1 MKNQIF
7 LIMKYL
13 GLELNNANINLYNI
27 KQAFK
32 RMANQDASKIRER
45 ILSILRMKGPTLPV
59 YISQEVG
66 ISMLFASAFLA
77 ELLSEK
83 LIKISNMRVGNSPI
97 YYLSGQEQQLEKFSN
112 YLKSKEKEAFLMI
125 QEKKFLK
132 DSEQSPAIRVAL
144 REIKDFAFPFK
155 RGDEVFWRYLTSRE
169 SEFKYGIKS
178 IEEHRYVEP
187 KPREFD
193 KKEREIGEKIIKD
206 IKIENIEK
214 VSKEEIREIEPEEE
228 EPEELEESE
237 EAKET
242 EKSEKTSKEEIE
254 DKRKEKDETIKS
266 EIPVEKKKEEQ
277 IPKET
282 KKLKKEKIIKPKA
295 KPKTIKAS
303 KKKVSQK
310 QDDKFFNKIKEF
322 LSKETIEILSI
333 ESFDKNEIHLK
344 IRSKGEE
351 KLLVAYNKKK
361 ILETDIINA
370 NKKASQLKLKYV
382 LLSMGEPP
390 KKVLNLIEAIQN
402 LDKVEKIES

>member
-1 MKNQIF
+1 
-7 LIMKYL
+7 MKYL

-27 KQAFK
+27 KQTFK
-32 RMANQDASKIRER
+32 IMAGQDASKIRER

-83 LIKISNMRVGNSPI
+83 LIRISNMRVGNSPI
-97 YYLSGQEQQLEKFSN
+97 YYLAGQEPQLEKFST
-112 YLKSKEKEAFLMI
+112 YLKSKEKEAFLML

-132 DSEQSPAIRVAL
+132 DSELSPAIRVAL
-144 REIKDFAFPFK
+144 RQIKDFAFPFK

-187 KPREFD
+187 KPRAFD

-206 IKIENIEK
+206 IKIEDIEK
-214 VSKEEIREIEPEEE
+214 VRKEEVEETKPLEIEEEAEEE
-228 EPEELEESE
+228 IVEEVEKVEEEIIEEESE
-237 EAKET
+237 DE
-242 EKSEKTSKEEIE
+242 
-254 DKRKEKDETIKS
+254 KEKEIK
-266 EIPVEKKKEEQ
+266 EVKEVKE
-277 IPKET
+277 PKELKESKGS
-282 KKLKKEKIIKPKA
+282 KKPKKEKSSKPKA
-295 KPKTIKAS
+295 KTKPTKVSKNKT
-303 KKKVSQK
+303 SQK

-344 IRSKGEE
+344 IRADGEE

-361 ILETDIINA
+361 ILETDIIHA
-370 NKKASQLKLKYV
+370 NKKASQLSLKYV
-382 LLSMGEPP
+382 LLSMGEPS
-390 KKVLNLIEAIQN
+390 KKVLNLVEAIQN
-402 LDKVEKIES
+402 LDKIEKIEN